1 MGCNFLLQLIF
12 PTQGLNP
19 GLPHCRWILYQLSY
33 QGSPATRA
41 SYQIRIES
49 QKKEENALFY
59 TLSQPALFIFHII
72 ILSSEQDSS
81 LSQSR
86 KDILGTVVA
95 GGLGPPILSKNRAS
109 QGVRPTYTQLSFVV
123 QEMMIL

>member
-1 MGCNFLLQLIF
+1 MPL
-12 PTQGLNP
+12 
-19 GLPHCRWILYQLSY
+19 
-33 QGSPATRA
+33 ATREKA
-41 SYQIRIES
+41 
-49 QKKEENALFY
+49 EENALFY